1 MGGVHCI
8 VLLNHDLEVL
18 HCSVSSIAMINFNSI
33 MNIYNNIANKTRVLY
48 NYNISY
54 NVYRSVII
62 YN

>member
-48 NYNISY
+48 NYNNY
-54 NVYRSVII
+54 II
-62 YN
+62 